1 MTALKADMENFPQLP
16 IVKHRSRSQSLTQF
30 QRSEVRF
37 ATSPRYLALPLE
49 MRRGLYYLA

>member
-1 MTALKADMENFPQLP
+1 MENFPQLP
-16 IVKHRSRSQSLTQF
+16 IVKHRSRSPSLTQF